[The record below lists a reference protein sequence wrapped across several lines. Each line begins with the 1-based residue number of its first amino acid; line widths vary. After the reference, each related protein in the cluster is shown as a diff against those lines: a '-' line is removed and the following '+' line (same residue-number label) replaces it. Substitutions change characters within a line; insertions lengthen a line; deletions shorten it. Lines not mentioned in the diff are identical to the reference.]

1 MGVFALSYCLITLI
15 PAAVISHMEKVDF
28 FEAWY
33 FAVTTIMTVGFS
45 DIQLSGVAKSCWYI
59 WIYLS
64 TIIQIASFSLVYLNA
79 TMTDFQK
86 KQILDSEQTQLLD
99 EIDGKTRY
107 GGGMMYRPTMDG
119 PMFYNEIPQNTY
131 DHREYRTLS
140 TMPIKPV
147 DPQVQLFDNEDAAR
161 SVSPESLKSA
171 SSIQEPEV
179 EIETEAKPE
188 VRVSV
193 RVSNKFS
200 IPIELGI

>member
-45 DIQLSGVAKSCWYI
+45 DTQLRYIIYTIAHVLIVILSGVAKSCWYI

-64 TIIQIASFSLVYLNA
+64 TIIQIASFSLVYSNA

-107 GGGMMYRPTMDG
+107 GGGMMYRLV
-119 PMFYNEIPQNTY
+119 Q
-131 DHREYRTLS
+131 
-140 TMPIKPV
+140 
-147 DPQVQLFDNEDAAR
+147 QVY
-161 SVSPESLKSA
+161 
-171 SSIQEPEV
+171 
-179 EIETEAKPE
+179 
-188 VRVSV
+188 
-193 RVSNKFS
+193 
-200 IPIELGI
+200 